1 MLVLNTA
8 VFVAIIGA
16 AVLGFTEVE
25 QECSRLF
32 GIDDELRGAGQAQR
46 VIEAGLVEV
55 RCHGPETTWHIPLTA
70 NAAVMGFAVFGLLL
84 TLVLAVGYFQNRDKP
99 S

>member
-1 MLVLNTA
+1 MLVLHTA
-8 VFVAIIGA
+8 VLVAIIGA

-70 NAAVMGFAVFGLLL
+70 NAAIVVFALFGLLL
-84 TLVLAVGYFQNRDKP
+84 TLVLAIGYFQNHDEL